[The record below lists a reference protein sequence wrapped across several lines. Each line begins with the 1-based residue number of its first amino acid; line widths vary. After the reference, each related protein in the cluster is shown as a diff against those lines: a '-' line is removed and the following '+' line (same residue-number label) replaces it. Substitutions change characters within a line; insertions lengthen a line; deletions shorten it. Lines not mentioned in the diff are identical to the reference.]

1 MNISEYM
8 VPEHRACDNLFAE
21 AEGAVIHGNFA
32 AAETFFTEFSDQTL
46 RHFHKEESVLFPTF
60 EEVTG
65 MRQGP
70 TQMMRQEHE
79 QIREL
84 ISRLGKA
91 VEAKDK
97 DTYLAVAEPLM
108 ILMQQH
114 NMKEEQMLYA
124 MCDRSI
130 PDPSKEDTISQ
141 MNQLKNW

>member
-1 MNISEYM
+1 MNISDYM
-8 VPEHRACDNLFAE
+8 KPEHRACDNLFAE
-21 AEGAVIHGNFA
+21 AEGAVINGNFA
-32 AAETFFTEFSDQTL
+32 AAETFFTQFSDETL

-65 MRQGP
+65 MREGP

-79 QIREL
+79 QMREL

-97 DTYLAVAEPLM
+97 DTYIAVAEPLM

-130 PDPSKEDTISQ
+130 PDESKEDTISQ
-141 MNQLKNW
+141 MNQLENW

>member
-1 MNISEYM
+1 MNILDYM
-8 VPEHRACDNLFAE
+8 KPEHRACDNIFTE
-21 AEGAVIHGNFA
+21 AEGAVMNGDFS
-32 AAETFFTEFSDQTL
+32 AAETLFTKFSDETL

-60 EEVTG
+60 EDITG

-79 QIREL
+79 QMREL
-84 ISRLGKA
+84 ISRLGNA
-91 VEAKDK
+91 LEANDK
-97 DTYLAVAEPLM
+97 DTFLAIAEPLM

-130 PDPSKEDTISQ
+130 PDESKEDTISQ
-141 MNQLKNW
+141 MNQLNNW

>member
-1 MNISEYM
+1 MNISDYM
-8 VPEHRACDNLFAE
+8 KPEHRACDNLFAE
-21 AEGAVIHGNFA
+21 AEGAVINGNFA
-32 AAETFFTEFSDQTL
+32 AAETFFTQFSDETL

-65 MRQGP
+65 MREGP

-79 QIREL
+79 QMREL

-91 VEAKDK
+91 VESKDK
-97 DTYLAVAEPLM
+97 DTYIAVAEPLM

-130 PDPSKEDTISQ
+130 PDESKEDTISQ

>member
-1 MNISEYM
+1 MNISDYM
-8 VPEHRACDNLFAE
+8 KPEHRACDNLFAE
-21 AEGAVIHGNFA
+21 AEGAVINGNFA
-32 AAETFFTEFSDQTL
+32 AAETFFTQFSDETL

-65 MRQGP
+65 MREGP

-84 ISRLGKA
+84 IIRLGKA

-130 PDPSKEDTISQ
+130 PDESKEDTISQ